1 LSLGSKKPRDQGII
15 GIFHYS
21 GLIVG
26 YEKKILVGLHAIP
39 IYNWF

>member
-1 LSLGSKKPRDQGII
+1 MSLGSKKPRDQGII

-26 YEKKILVGLHAIP
+26 YSMKKK
-39 IYNWF
+39 Y